1 MILIFI
7 AVDRVNR
14 SQWQV
19 TDFDKSKLRTL
30 AEHGV
35 EFYALYADGHR
46 ERVGVEAVVPPGS
59 TDVPEAI
66 SADSPTI
73 EERLDAMSAM
83 LSQLTTA
90 VIEVNPK
97 KKAALQAAALKINQF
112 STNTKEKSI

>member
-35 EFYALYADGHR
+35 EFYAIYADGHR

-59 TDVPEAI
+59 TDVPEVIVA
-66 SADSPTI
+66 SPTI

-83 LSQLTTA
+83 LSQLTAA
-90 VIEVNPK
+90 VIEVNPT
-97 KKAALQAAALKINQF
+97 KKAALQAAAMKLNQF